1 MLTDNQLT
9 AMKHHIKVGIYATV
23 ASIVLAAVAIVL
35 LNLIPSF
42 DNLAEVATIF
52 GAIMATGFS
61 MVSAIIAVVA
71 FLDR

>member
-1 MLTDNQLT
+1 M
-9 AMKHHIKVGIYATV
+9 MRVSKVGIYATV

-35 LNLIPSF
+35 FNLIPSF

-52 GAIMATGFS
+52 GAIMVTGFS

-71 FLDR
+71 FLDK

>member
-1 MLTDNQLT
+1 MRRES
-9 AMKHHIKVGIYATV
+9 KVGIYATV
-23 ASIVLAAVAIVL
+23 ASVVLAAVAIAP

-42 DNLAEVATIF
+42 DNVAEVAAIF

>member
-1 MLTDNQLT
+1 
-9 AMKHHIKVGIYATV
+9 MKHHIKVGIYATV
-23 ASIVLAAVAIVL
+23 ASIVLAAVVIVL
-35 LNLIPSF
+35 LSLLPSF

-61 MVSAIIAVVA
+61 AMSAIIAVVA

>member
-1 MLTDNQLT
+1 MKSIT
-9 AMKHHIKVGIYATV
+9 ARLKMMRVSKVGIYATV

-35 LNLIPSF
+35 FNLIPSF

-52 GAIMATGFS
+52 GAIMVTGFS

-71 FLDR
+71 FLDK

>member
-1 MLTDNQLT
+1 
-9 AMKHHIKVGIYATV
+9 MKHNNEVGIYATV
-23 ASIVLAAVAIVL
+23 ASIDLAAVAIVL
-35 LNLIPSF
+35 ISLIPSF
-42 DNLAEVATIF
+42 DNFAEVATIF

>member
-1 MLTDNQLT
+1 
-9 AMKHHIKVGIYATV
+9 MKHHNKVGIYATV
-23 ASIVLAAVAIVL
+23 ASVVLAAVAIVL

-61 MVSAIIAVVA
+61 AMSAIIAVVA
-71 FLDR
+71 FLDK

>member
-1 MLTDNQLT
+1 
-9 AMKHHIKVGIYATV
+9 MKHHIKVGIYATV

-35 LNLIPSF
+35 LSLLPSF
-42 DNLAEVATIF
+42 DNVAEVATIF

>member
-1 MLTDNQLT
+1 M
-9 AMKHHIKVGIYATV
+9 MRVSKVGIYATV
-23 ASIVLAAVAIVL
+23 ACVVLAAVAIVL
-35 LNLIPSF
+35 LSLLPGF
-42 DNLAEVATIF
+42 DNVAEVAAIF

>member
-1 MLTDNQLT
+1 
-9 AMKHHIKVGIYATV
+9 MKHHIKVGIYATV